1 MENKEFIQLLS
12 ETAGVSGHEA
22 EVSKLIQRA
31 FGEFCDEVK
40 VDSLG
45 NVTGIK
51 KGHSTGSKIMLAAHM
66 DEIGL
71 MVKEIDEEGFVRI
84 TNIGGVDQRTLPCQ
98 EVVIHGREKVY
109 GIIGVKP
116 PHLTDAA
123 ERSKALKIEELMIDT
138 GFTKEELKDRIS
150 IGDVITIERSL
161 IALKNDRISGKALD
175 DRAGIAAL
183 YICMKE
189 LKHLYHQATV
199 YFTATVQEEVG
210 TRGATTATYD
220 IEPDIGLAIDV
231 GFGRTPELNQ
241 YDTIELEK
249 GPAITLGP
257 NIHPAVFQ
265 GLKDAAKN
273 NYINYQVE
281 VAPGS
286 SGTDAWPMQVSK
298 SGVATGVLSIPLRY
312 MHTSVETLSLS
323 DIEKTG
329 KLLASFVV
337 GLNDKEMEE
346 FLCY

>member
-1 MENKEFIQLLS
+1 MENKEIIQLLS
-12 ETAGVSGHEA
+12 EASGVSGHEA

-51 KGHSTGSKIMLAAHM
+51 KGQPNSGKIMLAAHM

-71 MVKEIDEEGFVRI
+71 MVKDIDEKGFVRF

-98 EVVIHGREKVY
+98 EVLIHGKEPVY

-116 PHLTDAA
+116 PHLTDEA

-138 GFTKEELKDRIS
+138 GYSQGELTEKIT
-150 IGDVITIERSL
+150 IGDIITIKRSL
-161 IALKNDRISGKALD
+161 TTLKNDWISGKALD
-175 DRAGIAAL
+175 DRAGVAVL
-183 YICMKE
+183 YACMKE
-189 LKHLYHQATV
+189 LTHLNHRADI

-210 TRGATTATYD
+210 TRGATTATYA
-220 IEPDIGLAIDV
+220 IGPDIGLAIDV
-231 GFGRTPELNQ
+231 GFGRTPELKQ

-249 GPAITLGP
+249 GPAITMGP

-265 GLKDAAKN
+265 GLKTAAKA
-273 NYINYQVE
+273 NYIDYQVE
-281 VAPGS
+281 VAPRH
-286 SGTDAWPMQVSK
+286 SGTDAWPMQVSR
-298 SGVATGVLSIPLRY
+298 SGVATGVISIPLRY
-312 MHTSVETLSLS
+312 MHTSVETISLS

-329 KLLASFVV
+329 KLLASFIVS
-337 GLNDKEMEE
+337 LNDKEMEE
-346 FLCY
+346 FLCF